1 MGLILLSLWG
11 CSNQPLYST
20 ASSEQLSPVLDSY
33 PLLPPAEIPAAI
45 LLKQRVTLSIK
56 GQQRQFL
63 VISKFST
70 ERIVLVALLP
80 TGQKLFTLDYDGIE
94 LKQESLAPVEIPTR
108 DILAIM
114 QFALWP
120 ETSVKQHYAQSQGWI
135 TLFSSNQR
143 ELRRASGS
151 LLKISYH
158 PQGLTVDNTLHGY
171 QVEIYTLEK
180 VDL

>member
-1 MGLILLSLWG
+1 M
-11 CSNQPLYST
+11 
-20 ASSEQLSPVLDSY
+20 
-33 PLLPPAEIPAAI
+33 PATM

-94 LKQESLAPVEIPTR
+94 LKQESLSPVEIPTR

-120 ETSVKQHYAQSQGWI
+120 EISVRQYYARSTGWI
-135 TLFSSNQR
+135 TLFSDNQR

-158 PQGLTVDNTLHGY
+158 PQGLSVDNFQHGY
-171 QVEIYTLEK
+171 QVEISTLEK